1 MATKT
6 TEKSGTNNITE
17 TEVFGP
23 VGYLS
28 VCLAHIRAGH
38 SIADVEY
45 GCIAVA
51 PTQTEVDQARRMAEV
66 IAEGYGQADEPEET
80 S

>member
-1 MATKT
+1 MAT
-6 TEKSGTNNITE
+6 NDITE
-17 TEVFGP
+17 AEVFGP

-28 VCLAHIRAGH
+28 VCLAHIRGGR
-38 SIADVEY
+38 SIEDIEY

-66 IAEGYGQADEPEET
+66 IAEGYGCARAG
-80 S
+80 SGAS